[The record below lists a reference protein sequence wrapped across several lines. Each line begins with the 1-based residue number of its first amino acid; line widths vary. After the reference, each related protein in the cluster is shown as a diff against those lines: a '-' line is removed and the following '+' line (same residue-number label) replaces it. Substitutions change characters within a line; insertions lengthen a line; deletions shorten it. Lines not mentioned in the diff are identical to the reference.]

1 MRKLKLNN
9 GSPFLDKLNE
19 LESWFFNK
27 FSFLTTKKSYVF
39 DGSYEQFS
47 EHLKQLDGSY
57 SIELYKSK
65 LVITSHFSFGTL
77 TSNNNGY
84 IDKPKI
90 VANVESISSNQQQ
103 INLLLKPS
111 DTSIFATIFGLII
124 FLITLNLNAHILVL
138 IFALIIP
145 FWFTWIYNIQR
156 NHLIKSITESLR
168 LRKKDI

>member
-19 LESWFFNK
+19 VEAWFLSK
-27 FSFLTTKKSYVF
+27 FSFLTTKKIYVF
-39 DGSYEQFS
+39 DGSYEQLS
-47 EHLKQLDGSY
+47 VHLKQLDGSY

-84 IDKPKI
+84 VDKPKI
-90 VANVESISSNQQQ
+90 DALVESISSNQQK
-103 INLLLKPS
+103 ITIFLKPS
-111 DTSIFATIFGLII
+111 DTSIFTTTFGLIT
-124 FLITLNLNAHILVL
+124 FLITLNLKAHILV
-138 IFALIIP
+138 IISTLIIP

-156 NHLIKSITESLR
+156 NHLIKSIAESLQ
-168 LRKKDI
+168 LRKKDV